1 MRQCTKKFE
10 SKPKTRTE
18 KKVEAEAERKEIQYT
33 LKHRNDQTMFH
44 LCLLL
49 MLSLLPHVKP
59 SGANT
64 ALTPVDESD
73 LGKWTCQCEG
83 KEETWE
89 TTEQTCAEEAEK
101 RKCTAFF
108 VGGTDRAASGSE
120 RRSVVGA
127 IVGVVCAAGLLLL
140 QIYFF

>member
-1 MRQCTKKFE
+1 MHQCTKKFE
-10 SKPKTRTE
+10 SKP
-18 KKVEAEAERKEIQYT
+18 KKVEAEAERKEIHREI
-33 LKHRNDQTMFH
+33 HRNDQTMFH